1 MNAFMK
7 IQAVAGKVIPTATF
21 GTNWSGP
28 SLKAAATLRSS
39 TVNCVWGS
47 TSKNRCIEVVLGILN
62 DPTRVDH
69 TFASVLRTI
78 GEARRMLRKIEGR
91 YSQAQM
97 IFTHCKEEDKKVPGP
112 VHGMIEKLGL
122 ARSQMYLKPN
132 GELHIKTPLG
142 ADIAL
147 RTPHGT
153 PQGDHKRSL

>member
-1 MNAFMK
+1 
-7 IQAVAGKVIPTATF
+7 VAGKVIPTATH

-28 SLKAAATLRSS
+28 SLKAAAKLRSS

-69 TFASVLRTI
+69 TFAAVARTVSD
-78 GEARRMLRKIEGR
+78 ARRMLRKSEDR
-91 YSQAQM
+91 YSQTQE
-97 IFTHCKEEDKKVPGP
+97 IFTHCKEEDMKIPGP
-112 VHGMIEKLGL
+112 VHGLIEKLGL
-122 ARSQMYLKPN
+122 ARSQMYFKQN

-142 ADIAL
+142 ADVAS

-153 PQGDHKRSL
+153 LR